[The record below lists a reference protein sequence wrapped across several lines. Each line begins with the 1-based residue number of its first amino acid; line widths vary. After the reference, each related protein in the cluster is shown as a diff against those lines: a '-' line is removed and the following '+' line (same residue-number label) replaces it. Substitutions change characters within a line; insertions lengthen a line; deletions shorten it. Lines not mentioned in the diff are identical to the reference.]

1 MNKFYILILII
12 SACVFASCK
21 NKQRKE
27 ILLRPASMVF
37 TDKDTT
43 TISKQGDEYLQ
54 LFRNRNFAGCADLLY
69 EVRNDSI
76 FPLSD
81 AKKAEYVDAMSN
93 LPIYDAKMTAITLR
107 DRKNNALRLTVQ
119 IIESGD
125 LSKEIGVTHFFLNP
139 VLKDGK
145 WYLTLLDEN
154 AEGVEKI
161 Y

>member
-1 MNKFYILILII
+1 
-12 SACVFASCK
+12 
-21 NKQRKE
+21 
-27 ILLRPASMVF
+27 MVF

-81 AKKAEYVDAMSN
+81 TKKAEYVNAMSN

>member
-1 MNKFYILILII
+1 M
-12 SACVFASCK
+12 
-21 NKQRKE
+21 
-27 ILLRPASMVF
+27 
-37 TDKDTT
+37 
-43 TISKQGDEYLQ
+43 
-54 LFRNRNFAGCADLLY
+54 
-69 EVRNDSI
+69 
-76 FPLSD
+76 
-81 AKKAEYVDAMSN
+81 EYVDAMN
-93 LPIYDAKMTAITLR
+93 HLTIYDAKMTAITLR

-119 IIESGD
+119 ITESGD